1 MTFFITII
9 IQHLMIFSMKFRVTF
24 KSNLSNEE
32 FLEKILKMFIF
43 IYENV
48 TKYDIMALQ
57 RQYCYLTYDR
67 AILSSHDNNPYD
79 VDDGDDDG
87 NELEKEMEIT
97 NKNERSLQNK
107 NRSFSSLT
115 RKNIRMIEKFYKN
128 VTEKIETELKFV

>member
-1 MTFFITII
+1 
-9 IQHLMIFSMKFRVTF
+9 MKFRVTF
-24 KSNLSNEE
+24 QSNLSNEE

-48 TKYDIMALQ
+48 TKYDIMAFQ
-57 RQYCYLTYDR
+57 RQYWYLTYDR

-107 NRSFSSLT
+107 NKSFSSLT
-115 RKNIRMIEKFYKN
+115 RKNVRMIEKFYKN
-128 VTEKIETELKFV
+128 VTEKMKPN

>member
-1 MTFFITII
+1 
-9 IQHLMIFSMKFRVTF
+9 MKFRVTF

-107 NRSFSSLT
+107 NKSFSSLT
-115 RKNIRMIEKFYKN
+115 RKNVRMIEKFYKN
-128 VTEKIETELKFV
+128 VTEKMKPN